1 MKCPNCGFETESAF
15 CQMCGTKI
23 SEALHTQNN
32 ETTETEYILPLPQT
46 GFEQAASFAP
56 QIQNEMPELEI
67 NQPPI
72 PYIPPT
78 EQPIDKKKAFKIVKI
93 VAACVIGAVIIAGIA
108 INVTAAVSG
117 NSKSIFGNKSVS
129 DLANSPEMYYGDY
142 STEY

>member
-23 SEALHTQNN
+23 SEALHTQSN
-32 ETTETEYILPLPQT
+32 ETTETEYISPLPQT
-46 GFEQAASFAP
+46 GFEQAEGFAP

-72 PYIPPT
+72 PYIPLA
-78 EQPIDKKKAFKIVKI
+78 EQPIDKKKVFKIVKI

-108 INVTAAVSG
+108 INVTAAISG
-117 NSKSIFGNKSVS
+117 NSKSIFGNNSIS
-129 DLANSPEMYYGDY
+129 DWVNRPEMYSGDY
-142 STEY
+142 

>member
-32 ETTETEYILPLPQT
+32 ETTETEYTSPLPQT
-46 GFEQAASFAP
+46 GFEQAEGFAP

-67 NQPPI
+67 NQPPS
-72 PYIPPT
+72 PYIPPA
-78 EQPIDKKKAFKIVKI
+78 EQPIDKKKAFKIVK
-93 VAACVIGAVIIAGIA
+93 IIAGIA

-117 NSKSIFGNKSVS
+117 NSKSIFGNNSIS
-129 DLANSPEMYYGDY
+129 DWVNRPEMYDGDY
-142 STEY
+142 STYN

>member
-32 ETTETEYILPLPQT
+32 ETTETEYISPLPQT
-46 GFEQAASFAP
+46 GFEQAEGFAP

-72 PYIPPT
+72 PYIPPADSRL
-78 EQPIDKKKAFKIVKI
+78 IKRKLL
-93 VAACVIGAVIIAGIA
+93 
-108 INVTAAVSG
+108 
-117 NSKSIFGNKSVS
+117 KS
-129 DLANSPEMYYGDY
+129 
-142 STEY
+142 

>member
-15 CQMCGTKI
+15 CQMCGMKI

-32 ETTETEYILPLPQT
+32 ETTETEYTTLLPQT
-46 GFEQAASFAP
+46 GFEQAEGFAP

-67 NQPPI
+67 NQPTI
-72 PYIPPT
+72 PYIPQA

-117 NSKSIFGNKSVS
+117 NSESIFGNKSVS
-129 DLANSPEMYYGDY
+129 DLANPPEMYYGDY
-142 STEY
+142 STYN